1 MFIKK
6 YLKHAKAPH
15 VKVCMQ
21 ILRPE
26 GKTHYY
32 LSLNKQT
39 KSDQVLCV
47 EELKLS
53 LLAKSCLCPGLMA
66 LVSNLIS
73 SSGEPPKR
81 TETDN
86 EWLEDYWHGK
96 GYEVYKVFLSSE
108 FHGQK
113 FSWVAAKIY
122 KKFRAILFAL
132 ELGHDETARMYNNP
146 GDYILPRGHRLTA
159 YVISEDMEIADAISD
174 YKLKQEDINLTK
186 KLLRKSSSFI
196 KRASAKALTLT
207 HIFEKHDATV
217 DDKSDDAENEDEDP
231 VQFPTKVKQE
241 NFNQNLTGE
250 FISLEDGFHLS
261 PSKTN
266 LIDVS
271 FKTMENNILATNH
284 IILCGL
290 VSNLRNFVLPLR
302 AKYLDKFPP
311 IVILHVS
318 PPTEKQWNQ
327 ISFFPEIYF
336 VKGSAMIMK
345 DLQRA
350 NIRHA
355 SRIVVLSPEIEEVRH
370 FVSANEA
377 AIGSKKKDPK

>member
-1 MFIKK
+1 M
-6 YLKHAKAPH
+6 
-15 VKVCMQ
+15 
-21 ILRPE
+21 
-26 GKTHYY
+26 
-32 LSLNKQT
+32 
-39 KSDQVLCV
+39 

-73 SSGEPPKR
+73 SSGEAPKR

-86 EWLEDYWHGK
+86 EWLEEYWHGK
-96 GYEVYKVFLSSE
+96 GYEVYKVQLSSE

-113 FSWVAAKIY
+113 FSWAAAKIY

-132 ELGHDETARMYNNP
+132 ELGQNENARMYNNP

-159 YVISEDMEIADAISD
+159 YVISEDMEIANAISN
-174 YKLKQEDINLTK
+174 YKLKQEDLNLTK
-186 KLLRKSSSFI
+186 KFLRKSSSFI
-196 KRASAKALTLT
+196 KRASAKAMALT
-207 HIFEKHDATV
+207 HIFEKHDATCI
-217 DDKSDDAENEDEDP
+217 DDKSDAEGEEEDP

-241 NFNQNLTGE
+241 NLNQNLTGE

-261 PSKTN
+261 PSKTL

-302 AKYLDKFPP
+302 AKYLDKYPP

-327 ISFFPEIYF
+327 VAFFPEIYF
-336 VKGSAMIMK
+336 VKGSAMNTK
-345 DLQRA
+345 DLLRA
-350 NIRHA
+350 NIQHA

-377 AIGSKKKDPK
+377 SMRFKYKDTK

>member
-1 MFIKK
+1 M
-6 YLKHAKAPH
+6 
-15 VKVCMQ
+15 
-21 ILRPE
+21 
-26 GKTHYY
+26 
-32 LSLNKQT
+32 
-39 KSDQVLCV
+39 
-47 EELKLS
+47 
-53 LLAKSCLCPGLMA
+53 
-66 LVSNLIS
+66 VSNLIS

-81 TETDN
+81 AESDN

-96 GYEVYKVFLSSE
+96 GYEVYKVYLSSE

-132 ELGHDETARMYNNP
+132 ELGQNENARMYNNP
-146 GDYILPRGHRLTA
+146 GDYVLPRGHRITA
-159 YVISEDMEIADAISD
+159 YVISEDKEIADAISD
-174 YKLKQEDINLTK
+174 YKVKQEDLDFTK

-196 KRASAKALTLT
+196 KRASVKAMTIT
-207 HIFEKHDATV
+207 HIFDKHDAV
-217 DDKSDDAENEDEDP
+217 GDDKSDNEDEDEDP
-231 VQFPTKVKQE
+231 VQFPTKLKQE

-302 AKYLDKFPP
+302 AKYLEKYPP

-336 VKGSAMIMK
+336 VKGSAMNMK
-345 DLQRA
+345 DLQKV
-350 NIRHA
+350 NIKFA
-355 SRIVVLSPEIEEVRH
+355 SRIVVLSAEIEEVRH

-377 AIGSKKKDPK
+377 AARSNIKDTK